1 VRCASDLPRPWTH
14 LAGFIRVGHDDI
26 QVGRGSAE
34 MHWQPYQRHGGADA
48 FVRQIRSLRTEDTMD
63 VAGRLTSL
71 DTPARVVWGAADRF
85 QKIGYGER
93 FARDL
98 RAPLTRLD
106 GAKHFVPEDHPQA
119 VADAVNE
126 VLDARGSATS

>member
-1 VRCASDLPRPWTH
+1 MA
-14 LAGFIRVGHDDI
+14 
-26 QVGRGSAE
+26 
-34 MHWQPYQRHGGADA
+34 
-48 FVRQIRSLRTEDTMD
+48 

-71 DTPARVVWGAADRF
+71 DAPAQVMWGAADRF

-98 RAPLTRLD
+98 RAPLTRLE